1 MKYQHYAH
9 KDEWEQARLI
19 AYLVAQTNS
28 TKKLKMSDIIEF
40 PWEKES
46 SEKNTEITNADLER
60 LKIKAQNYINNNQ

>member
-19 AYLVAQTNS
+19 AYLVAQSNS

-40 PWEKES
+40 PWDNQS